1 MKYVVNF
8 LSELSGKFV
17 IVTPKQK
24 TQQKSFSK
32 IKDSFMFDKLWADPD
47 AGDT

>member
-1 MKYVVNF
+1 MMKYAVKF

-24 TQQKSFSK
+24 TLLKSVCK
-32 IKDSFMFDKLWADPD
+32 IENSFMFDK
-47 AGDT
+47 